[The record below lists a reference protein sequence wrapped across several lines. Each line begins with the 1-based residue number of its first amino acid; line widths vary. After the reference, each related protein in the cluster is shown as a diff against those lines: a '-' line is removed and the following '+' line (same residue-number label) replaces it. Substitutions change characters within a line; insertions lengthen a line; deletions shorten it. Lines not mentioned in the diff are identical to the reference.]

1 MCLMRVGRVAS
12 SRDVTRPPS
21 SIAAVPDPDTWVDEF
36 GDYLLGFAMA
46 RVRNRAAAEDLV
58 QDTLLVAL
66 KTRDRFSGRS
76 SFRTWLTSI
85 LKFKIIDH
93 YRAGTRTKTFTD
105 MTSFYED
112 GERSAF
118 EEDGEWKHT
127 GGHMPKPWDEE
138 QMKQLDRQDFWKA
151 FNGCADQLPERIR
164 AVFIMR
170 EVDQVDSEEI
180 CKRMEIS
187 RDNFWTIMHRA
198 RMALRK
204 CLEGSLFAE

>member
-1 MCLMRVGRVAS
+1 MPVCCVAS
-12 SRDVTRPPS
+12 SRDVARPS
-21 SIAAVPDPDTWVDEF
+21 ADNAAVPDPDTWVDEF

-105 MTSFYED
+105 LTTFYED
-112 GERSAF
+112 GERAAF
-118 EEDGEWKHT
+118 DEDGVWKHT
-127 GGHMPKPWDEE
+127 REAMPKPWDEE

-151 FNGCADQLPERIR
+151 FNACADRLPDRIR
-164 AVFIMR
+164 AVFILR

-180 CKRMEIS
+180 CRRMDIS

>member
-1 MCLMRVGRVAS
+1 MTAAPA
-12 SRDVTRPPS
+12 RD
-21 SIAAVPDPDTWVDEF
+21 ANAVPDPEKWVDEF

-66 KTRDRFSGRS
+66 KTKDRFSGRS

-105 MTSFYED
+105 LTTFYED
-112 GERSAF
+112 GEREAF
-118 EEDGEWKHT
+118 GEGGEWRRPADQ
-127 GGHMPKPWDEE
+127 MPKPWSEE
-138 QMKQLDRQDFWKA
+138 QTKNLERQDFWKA
-151 FNGCADQLPERIR
+151 FNECADKMPERIR

-170 EVDQVDSEEI
+170 EVDQIDSEEI
-180 CKRMEIS
+180 CKRMDIT

-204 CLEGSLFAE
+204 CLEGSWFSE

>member
-1 MCLMRVGRVAS
+1 
-12 SRDVTRPPS
+12 
-21 SIAAVPDPDTWVDEF
+21 
-36 GDYLLGFAMA
+36 MA
-46 RVRNRAAAEDLV
+46 RVRNRAVAEDLV

-66 KTRDRFSGRS
+66 KTRDRFSGKS

-105 MTSFYED
+105 LSSFYED
-112 GERSAF
+112 QEKEVF
-118 EEDGEWKHT
+118 KENGEWRRPEER
-127 GGHMPKPWDEE
+127 PKPWSEE
-138 QMKQLDRQDFWKA
+138 QSKNLDRQDFWKA
-151 FNGCADQLPERIR
+151 FNACADRLPERIR

-170 EVDQVDSEEI
+170 EIDQVDSEEI
-180 CKRMEIS
+180 CRRMDIS

-204 CLEGSLFAE
+204 CLEGSWFAD

>member
-1 MCLMRVGRVAS
+1 M
-12 SRDVTRPPS
+12 PPP
-21 SIAAVPDPDTWVDEF
+21 AGKNAVPDPETWVDEF

-66 KTRDRFSGRS
+66 KTRDRFTGKS

-105 MTSFYED
+105 LTSFYED
-112 GERSAF
+112 QEKQSF
-118 EEDGEWKHT
+118 EEFGEWNRS
-127 GGHMPKPWDEE
+127 GGMAPKPWTEE
-138 QMKQLDRQDFWKA
+138 QSRSLDRQDFWKA
-151 FNGCADQLPERIR
+151 FNACADKLPDRIR
-164 AVFIMR
+164 EVFVMR
-170 EVDQVDSEEI
+170 EIDQVDSEEV
-180 CKRMEIS
+180 CRRMEIS

>member
-1 MCLMRVGRVAS
+1 MRHEPTPLFH
-12 SRDVTRPPS
+12 DVTRPPETNP
-21 SIAAVPDPDTWVDEF
+21 AVPDPDTWVDEF

-66 KTRDRFSGRS
+66 KTSDRFSGRS

-112 GERSAF
+112 GERAAF
-118 EEDGEWKHT
+118 GEEGEWKHT
-127 GGHMPKPWDEE
+127 GDQLPKPWDEE

-151 FNGCADQLPERIR
+151 FNECADRLPERIR
-164 AVFIMR
+164 AVFVMR
-170 EVDQVDSEEI
+170 EVDQIDSEEI
-180 CKRMEIS
+180 CKRMDIT

-204 CLEGSLFAE
+204 CLEGSLFSE

>member
-1 MCLMRVGRVAS
+1 M
-12 SRDVTRPPS
+12 
-21 SIAAVPDPDTWVDEF
+21 PDPETWVDEF
-36 GDYLLGFAMA
+36 GDYLLGFALA

-66 KTRDRFSGRS
+66 RTSDRFSGKS

-105 MTSFYED
+105 MASFYED
-112 GERSAF
+112 EENRSFGEN
-118 EEDGEWKHT
+118 GEWKQPASQ
-127 GGHMPKPWDEE
+127 MPKPWHEAQVKRLE
-138 QMKQLDRQDFWKA
+138 HQDFWKA
-151 FNGCADQLPERIR
+151 FNECADKLPDRIR

-170 EVDQVDSEEI
+170 EVDHVESEEI
-180 CKRMEIS
+180 CKRMEIT
-187 RDNFWTIMHRA
+187 RDNFWTMMHRA

-204 CLEGSLFAE
+204 CLEGSWFSE

>member
-1 MCLMRVGRVAS
+1 MTREPA
-12 SRDVTRPPS
+12 RDS
-21 SIAAVPDPDTWVDEF
+21 AVPDPESWVDLF

-46 RVRNRAAAEDLV
+46 RVRNRAVAEDLV

-66 KTRDRFSGRS
+66 KTSDRFSGKS

-105 MTSFYED
+105 LTSFYED
-112 GERSAF
+112 EEKESFGER
-118 EEDGEWKHT
+118 GEWKRPADQ
-127 GGHMPKPWDEE
+127 MPKPWREE
-138 QMKQLDRQDFWKA
+138 QMKNLERQDFWKA
-151 FNGCADQLPERIR
+151 FNACADKLPERIR

-170 EVDQVDSEEI
+170 EVDQIDSDEI

-204 CLEGSLFAE
+204 CLEGSWFSE

>member
-1 MCLMRVGRVAS
+1 MARTNA
-12 SRDVTRPPS
+12 RDN
-21 SIAAVPDPDTWVDEF
+21 AVPDPETWVDEF

-46 RVRNRAAAEDLV
+46 RVRNRAVAEDLV
-58 QDTLLVAL
+58 QDTLLAAL
-66 KTRDRFSGRS
+66 KTRDRFTGRS

-93 YRAGTRTKTFTD
+93 YRAGARTKTFTD
-105 MTSFYED
+105 LTSF
-112 GERSAF
+112 F
-118 EEDGEWKHT
+118 EETEKDTFEETGEWRRRED
-127 GGHMPKPWDEE
+127 MPKPWTEE
-138 QMKQLDRQDFWKA
+138 QSKNLDRKDFWKA
-151 FNGCADQLPERIR
+151 FNACADRLPDRIR

-170 EVDQVDSEEI
+170 EIDQIDSEEI
-180 CKRMEIS
+180 CRRMEIS